1 MAQMRSVKGVAGA
14 PGLALG
20 PVHVV
25 HTTPNVVPTWSVPEE
40 EVPREIARLRDAV
53 GVATEDLRR
62 REKIVAAEVGE
73 RDAAVFSV
81 HRTILAD
88 PSTQK
93 DVEGMIREQRINAE
107 SAVQSLI
114 ERFHKSLSA
123 VEGAK
128 QRGFAA
134 DFSDPW
140 RVVLD
145 ALMSHEREVMEQ
157 TEGQVVLAAAELTPQ
172 VVTFLPRERVLAVVA
187 ETGGRYSHG
196 AVLARSFGFPCVVGL
211 PNLLSRLEQGMRVS
225 VDGDAGTVQLRPE
238 QADVDRFLQQLERR
252 KARVKKLS
260 LHAALPAQ
268 TPDGH
273 HLETMVNIE
282 SIRDLDTFNPE
293 HTDGVGLLR
302 TEFLYMERSQFPSEE
317 EQYRLYR
324 RVLERMGKRQVTLR
338 TLDIGNDKQLPY
350 FKTPKENNPAL
361 GWRGLRISIEWQ
373 DLLRVQ
379 LRAALR
385 ASAHGNMRILLPM
398 VTSIEEVREVHR
410 VFDDV
415 RRQLVDQGF
424 EIPADVPVGIMVEV
438 PSSVFVLPHIVPEVD
453 FVSVGTNDLVQ
464 YLLAVDRDN
473 PWVAK
478 LYDVHHPAVL
488 LALAQVARVAGAAGK
503 PSSVCGEMAGDYATA
518 LLLFGLGFDAVSVVP
533 SLLPE
538 VKFAVRETM
547 HAEAVQIAA
556 LALAETT
563 SEGVRRVLSQARER
577 LHARQAVSRGET
589 ESPVGADGNADSKK
603 RENQ

>member
-1 MAQMRSVKGVAGA
+1 MRIVKGVSVAS
-14 PGLALG
+14 GLALG

-25 HTTPNVVPTWSVPEE
+25 HTTPNVVPTWSVAEE
-40 EVPREIARLRDAV
+40 EVPREIERLREAV
-53 GVATEDLRR
+53 EIATENLKS

-81 HRTILAD
+81 HRTILQD
-88 PSTQK
+88 PSTAK
-93 DVEGMIREQRINAE
+93 DVENMIREQRINAE
-107 SAVQSLI
+107 SAVQTLI
-114 ERFHKSLSA
+114 ERFHKSLSG
-123 VEGAK
+123 VQGAK
-128 QRGFAA
+128 ARGFAA

-157 TEGQVVLAAAELTPQ
+157 TDEQVVLAAAELTPQ

-211 PNLLSRLEQGMRVS
+211 PNLLSRLEQGMRIS

-238 QADVDRFLQQLERR
+238 KEDVDRFLSLLEQR
-252 KARVKKLS
+252 KERVKKLS
-260 LHAALPAQ
+260 QHAALPAQ
-268 TPDGH
+268 TSDGH
-273 HLETMVNIE
+273 RLETMVNIE

-324 RVLERMGKRQVTLR
+324 RVLERMGRRQVTLR
-338 TLDIGNDKQLPY
+338 TLDIGNDKQLSY

-410 VFDDV
+410 IFDGV
-415 RRQLVDQGF
+415 RRQLADQGF
-424 EIPADVPVGIMVEV
+424 EIPSDVPVGIMVEV
-438 PSSVFVLPHIVPEVD
+438 PSSVFVLPHLVKEID

-473 PWVAK
+473 PWVSK
-478 LYDVHHPAVL
+478 LYDVSHPAVL
-488 LALAQVARVAGAAGK
+488 MALAQVARVAGEAGK
-503 PSSVCGEMAGDYATA
+503 PCSVCGEMASDYATA
-518 LLLFGLGFDAVSVVP
+518 LMMLGMGYDAVSVVP

-538 VKFAVRETM
+538 VKYAVRETS

-563 SEGVRRVLSQARER
+563 SEGVRRVLTQARER
-577 LHARQAVSRGET
+577 LHVRQTAMVRGAAEVAAVPELRG
-589 ESPVGADGNADSKK
+589 DSKK
-603 RENQ
+603 REKG